1 MMKSIIRNKTVITT
15 IDRMKILSKEE
26 ANIIQTIKPKV
37 AKKTATKAEIMK
49 LAKTQQQIVKKIIT
63 HLPKDSITY
72 QEME

>member
-1 MMKSIIRNKTVITT
+1 MKSIIRNKTVITT

>member
-1 MMKSIIRNKTVITT
+1 MKSIIRNKTVITT

-49 LAKTQQQIVKKIIT
+49 LAKNATANCQKNYYSFTKR
-63 HLPKDSITY
+63 
-72 QEME
+72 